1 MQARVYVCVLTPCL
15 SHSHTIMLSA
25 DGGRMQKCEAFG
37 VNGSF
42 AMPSFISEQEITWWG
57 WILRNIREMR
67 IKKIIIIKIN
77 IFKDKC
83 LVEEINDYR

>member
-1 MQARVYVCVLTPCL
+1 MQARVYVCVQTPCL
-15 SHSHTIMLSA
+15 SHSHTVMLSA

-37 VNGSF
+37 INGSF

-67 IKKIIIIKIN
+67 ITKKKKN
-77 IFKDKC
+77 N
-83 LVEEINDYR
+83 V